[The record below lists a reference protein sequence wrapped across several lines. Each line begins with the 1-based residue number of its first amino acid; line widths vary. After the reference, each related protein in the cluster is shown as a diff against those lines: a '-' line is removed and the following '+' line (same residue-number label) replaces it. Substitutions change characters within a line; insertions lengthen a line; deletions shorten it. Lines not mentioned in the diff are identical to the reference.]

1 MYCVVEIGSRMLR
14 LECGTT
20 RRTLSCAVADEKTTR
35 TAAAMMKRRM
45 RKSPGSEATRRRLT
59 GHSTHRNPSTAASP
73 EGHRAHGAC
82 AALARQPNGRDGRHR
97 ARGNLQQ
104 LRTGRDLGLAGRA
117 LLVVS
122 PRQGGA
128 ELFGRQAAE
137 RWHAALSRRAA
148 A

>member
-1 MYCVVEIGSRMLR
+1 MYCVVQIGSRMLR

-20 RRTLSCAVADEKTTR
+20 RRTLSCAFAEKTTR
-35 TAAAMMKRRM
+35 TAAAIKKGRM

-73 EGHRAHGAC
+73 EGHRARRARG
-82 AALARQPNGRDGRHR
+82 ALARQPNGGGARDRTR
-97 ARGNLQQ
+97 RDLQQ
-104 LRTGRDLGLAGRA
+104 LRSRRDAGLAGRA

-128 ELFGRQAAE
+128 ELFLRQADE
-137 RWHAALSRRAA
+137 RGHA
-148 A
+148 